1 VSLETAL
8 SLRVEHELFIRSFFE
23 VRPPDRMVQQLSAS
37 LRDYYAPAGT
47 VLYERGQ
54 PSERLYFVISGEVQ
68 LEAPDSEPWVLKDLS
83 LLGALDAGQ
92 GRPYSRTARAVS
104 DVAALTMAFR
114 EYVDLMED
122 HFDFTK
128 SSMESNARN
137 LHDRCLELAPDGVF
151 APATPSDATPP
162 NPEPLELLAKLR
174 VLRQSD
180 LCQRAP
186 VQALVSLAI
195 HGEGELW
202 EPGQVLL
209 ERGAPNPY
217 LRLVAHGRLEATR
230 DQPVVQAAF
239 GPGSL
244 LLGCSAL
251 GYAEAQYRVVAAT
264 PSLTVRV
271 LKEDFYD
278 VMEDHFPLAGSAFSY
293 FGRENERTRTL
304 LAEQA
309 RGRARFNPG

>member
-1 VSLETAL
+1 MSLETAL

-92 GRPYSRTARAVS
+92 GRPYSRTARAIS

-128 SSMESNARN
+128 SSIESNARN

-151 APATPSDATPP
+151 APVGPTEPATTSA
-162 NPEPLELLAKLR
+162 EPLELLGKLR
-174 VLRQSD
+174 ILRQSEFF
-180 LCQRAP
+180 QRAP

-195 HGEGELW
+195 HGEGEHW

-209 ERGAPNPY
+209 ERGDPNPH
-217 LRLVAHGRLEATR
+217 LRFVAQGRLEATR
-230 DQPVVQAAF
+230 EQPAVQAAF
-239 GPGSL
+239 GPRSL
-244 LLGCSAL
+244 LLGCAAIS
-251 GYAEAQYRVVAAT
+251 YAEAQYRVAAVT
-264 PSLTVRV
+264 PALTVRV
-271 LKEDFYD
+271 LKEDLFD

-304 LAEQA
+304 LADRA
-309 RGRARFNPG
+309 RGRRPG